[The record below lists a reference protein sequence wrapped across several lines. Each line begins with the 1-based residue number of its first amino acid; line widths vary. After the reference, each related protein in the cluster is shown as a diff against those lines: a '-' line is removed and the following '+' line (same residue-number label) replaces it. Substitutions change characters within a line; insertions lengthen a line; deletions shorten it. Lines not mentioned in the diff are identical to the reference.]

1 MKAVGRVQEAAPM
14 PTWRFSTEQLG
25 PRLSDAA
32 RVRRWA
38 DCLSGNGVSF
48 HCPREDGFRGS
59 VELLRLPGCE
69 VGRADATS
77 AVGNRTA
84 EAIARDRDQ
93 AFFIFANVGGARKVA
108 SQAGRDMVL
117 DQGAITLLDHTRP
130 HRTLAPD
137 GGAAVAVVISG
148 ADVAASGL
156 ALGDRT
162 CRAPADP
169 GAARLLLRYALGL
182 IADPLSGPD
191 GEALATQHLTD
202 LVGLAFGAQDRRG
215 DRARAAVAAR
225 ARLILTAIRRR
236 AMEPDIDAASVGRD
250 FGLSERTVQGL
261 LAEFGTSVGREV
273 LEARLRRAYDLLHG
287 IEPASATVAA
297 IAFDCGFNSVSTFY
311 RAYRTRFGCSPGEAR
326 RRVPQSVPSKPLPG
340 RPQ

>member
-1 MKAVGRVQEAAPM
+1 M
-14 PTWRFSTEQLG
+14 PTLRFSTDQLG
-25 PRLSDAA
+25 PRLTDAA

-48 HCPREDGFRGS
+48 HCPREDGFRGA

-69 VGRADATS
+69 IGRAHATS
-77 AVGNRTA
+77 AVGTRTA
-84 EAIARDRDQ
+84 EAIVRDRDQ

-108 SQAGRDMVL
+108 SQAGRDIVL
-117 DQGAITLLDHTRP
+117 DDGAITVLDHTRP

-137 GGAAVAVVISG
+137 GGAAVAIVISG

-162 CRAPADP
+162 GRAPADP

-182 IADPLSGPD
+182 LADPLAGPD
-191 GEALATQHLTD
+191 GEAVATQHLTD
-202 LVGLAFGAQDRRG
+202 LVGLAFGAPDRGG
-215 DRARAAVAAR
+215 DRVRSAAAAR
-225 ARLILTAIRRR
+225 ARLILTAVRRR
-236 AMEPDIDAASVGRD
+236 AMEPDVDAASVGRD

-261 LAEFGTSVGREV
+261 LADCGTSVGREV

-287 IEPASATVAA
+287 IEPTAATVAA

-311 RAYRTRFGCSPGEAR
+311 RAYRARFGSSPGEAR
-326 RRVPQSVPSKPLPG
+326 RRLPQPALSKTLA
-340 RPQ
+340 R